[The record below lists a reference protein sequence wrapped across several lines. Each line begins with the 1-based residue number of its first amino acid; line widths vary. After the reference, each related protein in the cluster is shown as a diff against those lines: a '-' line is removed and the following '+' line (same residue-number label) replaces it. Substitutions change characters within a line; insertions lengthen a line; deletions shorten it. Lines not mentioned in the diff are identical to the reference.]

1 MSSNATTK
9 SNSATGVKRV
19 KTGCITCRI
28 RRVKC
33 DEKKPACFRCVATG
47 RHCDG
52 YSSLPFSRRDLQA
65 ASSIRTKT
73 LFDQQHHTSE
83 YFLRMDQPSEFQIS
97 IFPQLVNDPTFS
109 DVLEKAIIQT
119 RFLASSASPEDVTK
133 VLTACCI
140 FISYA
145 GCRGDYAASQ
155 IHMRSGR
162 SIIISN
168 KSTLSGYGRRQD
180 FEEICRVL
188 FRLDI
193 PALTFQDAAGPSSF
207 TLQEFNET
215 RPLID
220 VPDFDNLE
228 DAQASLIDL
237 VRWHLVASDHF
248 DRVDDL
254 DISLWLSHYD
264 KTLAN
269 CTNKLHIWDSR
280 FRRLL
285 RNRPDLEEV
294 AATLSLRLCHIIA
307 DQPRFDSQLP
317 EFDRMISLA
326 ERIVAEIF
334 KTGNASFSVEL
345 GYIVPTFL
353 VASRCRHPT
362 TRRRAIR
369 LLQSHQRQEGV
380 WESFAASVVAQ
391 RWMEIEEEGCEVTTA
406 ADVPECNRIEVIE
419 SLVNVEEQ
427 TARLRF
433 TIGQSDQRRYRDEIV
448 YFTRPFAS

>member
-1 MSSNATTK
+1 
-9 SNSATGVKRV
+9 
-19 KTGCITCRI
+19 
-28 RRVKC
+28 
-33 DEKKPACFRCVATG
+33 
-47 RHCDG
+47 
-52 YSSLPFSRRDLQA
+52 
-65 ASSIRTKT
+65 
-73 LFDQQHHTSE
+73 
-83 YFLRMDQPSEFQIS
+83 MDT
-97 IFPQLVNDPTFS
+97 D
-109 DVLEKAIIQT
+109 
-119 RFLASSASPEDVTK
+119 RPE
-133 VLTACCI
+133 
-140 FISYA
+140 
-145 GCRGDYAASQ
+145 
-155 IHMRSGR
+155 GR

-294 AATLSLRLCHIIA
+294 AATLSLRLWYASIELMLNSHIIA